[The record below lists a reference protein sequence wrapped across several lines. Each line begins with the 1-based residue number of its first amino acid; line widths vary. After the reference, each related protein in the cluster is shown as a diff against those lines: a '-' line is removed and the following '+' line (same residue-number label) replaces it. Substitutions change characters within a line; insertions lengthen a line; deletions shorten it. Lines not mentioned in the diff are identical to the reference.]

1 MLQKLDVLAN
11 SLSAKHA
18 LFGHLDPNLEQ
29 PFLMFLHLEEV
40 VLVRARLQ

>member
-18 LFGHLDPNLEQ
+18 LFGHLDANLE
-29 PFLMFLHLEEV
+29 PFLMFLRLEEV
-40 VLVRARLQ
+40 LVLVQARLQ